1 MTEESLLALAENSLG
16 EKKKKTGCIRL
27 LTQFLNEYGNLRFL
41 FKYNANNTNLM
52 AEHICYTKCQ
62 NPKKGKQVHFIH
74 SYVTFIHMIR
84 DEILLLSIIC
94 LSTFEM
100 SENLITTKLTEK
112 KERQKDIH

>member
-1 MTEESLLALAENSLG
+1 
-16 EKKKKTGCIRL
+16 
-27 LTQFLNEYGNLRFL
+27 
-41 FKYNANNTNLM
+41 M

-84 DEILLLSIIC
+84 DEILLLPIIC

-100 SENLITTKLTEK
+100 SENLITTKMTEK

>member
-1 MTEESLLALAENSLG
+1 M
-16 EKKKKTGCIRL
+16 
-27 LTQFLNEYGNLRFL
+27 TQFLNEYGNLRFL

-84 DEILLLSIIC
+84 DEILLLPIIC

-100 SENLITTKLTEK
+100 SENLITTKMTEK